1 MENKD
6 KKKRYLAIDGGG
18 AKGLVSAV
26 YLSYIE
32 YQTGVP
38 ISKLFDIIAGSSS
51 GGILAAVLST
61 PKEED
66 MHLPVD
72 QRRPRYS
79 AFDAMKLY
87 KETSKEIFSSSFLFS
102 LKNLWGLLGPRYDS
116 SKLENLFDELADVHA
131 KELLTEVIM
140 TAYNLEN
147 QAPETFNSKK
157 EKDKELKV
165 KEMALATSAAPTF
178 FKPHRINGRG
188 LFVDGAVYAPT
199 PANWLLMG
207 IERLVSS
214 GAENLA
220 EELGRTTL
228 VSIGTSSLD
237 PFNSKKYDGAEGWGL
252 IPWLMTIFGIFDDG
266 MGDVIDNQSR
276 RLLGDNHYRINV
288 KVKDEQDYPLDLT
301 DRRKVMVLY
310 NKTKQS
316 ILEPDFQDIKKL
328 VRKIKAD
335 LFEAGELPEGISV
348 DSLFPF
354 EEWEKRA
361 DEAFE
366 GN

>member
-38 ISKLFDIIAGSSS
+38 VSKCFDIIAGSSS
-51 GGILAAVLST
+51 GGILATILSLPKDEDLIKPSSERT
-61 PKEED
+61 PKFT
-66 MHLPVD
+66 
-72 QRRPRYS
+72 
-79 AFDAMKLY
+79 AFDALTLY
-87 KETSKEIFSSSFLFS
+87 KNTANEIFSADFLFS

-116 SKLENLFDELADVHA
+116 SKLDKLFDELADVYA
-131 KELLTEVIM
+131 KDLLTEVVM
-140 TAYNLEN
+140 TAYNLED
-147 QAPETFNSKK
+147 QSPETFNNKRPA
-157 EKDKELKV
+157 DGELKV

-214 GAENLA
+214 GATNLA
-220 EELGRTTL
+220 EELEKTTL

-237 PFNSKKYDGAEGWGL
+237 PYNSTKYDGAEGWGL
-252 IPWLMTIFGIFDDG
+252 VKWLLAIFGVFDDG
-266 MGDVIDNQSR
+266 MGDVIDSQSR
-276 RLLGDNHYRINV
+276 RLLGDNHFRINV
-288 KVKDEQDYPLDLT
+288 KVADEQDYPLDLK
-301 DRRKVMVLY
+301 DRRKTLILY
-310 NKTKQS
+310 NKTKES
-316 ILEPDFQDIKKL
+316 IIKPDFQDIKKL
-328 VRKIKAD
+328 VLKLKKD
-335 LFEAGELPEGISV
+335 LHEEGLLPEDRSV
-348 DSLFPF
+348 EGLIPF
-354 EEWEKRA
+354 EEWEKEA
-361 DEAFE
+361 DKAF
-366 GN
+366 GK